1 MSRSTI
7 QAWLDAVEEDFLDT
21 HGEPPP
27 PIPARN
33 PARLAKTQGTAATS
47 SSNDK
52 SSDEKKKPQES
63 TEAPTDHPSPKV
75 DHSEKPPSPT
85 KQT

>member
-1 MSRSTI
+1 MSRKAI
-7 QAWLDAVEEDFLDT
+7 QAWLDEVEEDFLDT

-33 PARLAKTQGTAATS
+33 PLRLAKTQDTASA

-52 SSDEKKKPQES
+52 SSGEQKKPQES
-63 TEAPTDHPSPKV
+63 TEAPTDHSKPKAEHPDKRPSPVK
-75 DHSEKPPSPT
+75 KT
-85 KQT
+85 